1 MLAKR
6 AATPER
12 AVEIDVDDVQPVL
25 IGYFFSGGLAP
36 RDASIVDENVDLSMP
51 CRQLIRDLGDA
62 RGIRY
67 IHNDDLRVQ
76 AFRLQARAAGLG
88 GDGVAIRDHDLRSRL
103 CQRFRARKSDSLTG
117 ARHHGRFSV
126 QLEFFQIHLLCSYL
140 QVGHRRNSLRRYRLL
155 FAHARMTS
163 PSLSKRCRRAGSGAS
178 QTRSP
183 AFRPNSPMARTVSVP
198 SLPASTYRKVSLPRC
213 SATDTVP
220 AQPSPSLPI
229 FRCSGRMPRVATP
242 GSPAASPDTKFIL
255 GDPMKPATNRF
266 AGRSYNSSGEPYCS
280 MRPALSTTILS
291 AIVMAST

>member
-126 QLEFFQIHLLCSYL
+126 QLEFFQIHLLF
-140 QVGHRRNSLRRYRLL
+140 LL
-155 FAHARMTS
+155 AGRPSAKFAS
-163 PSLSKRCRRAGSGAS
+163 PVSI
-178 QTRSP
+178 TFRS
-183 AFRPNSPMARTVSVP
+183 RPNDLSVLVEAVQAGRIRRQP
-198 SLPASTYRKVSLPRC
+198 DAVAGFQAELSDGAHRERPEFAGVDIEEGV
-213 SATDTVP
+213 A
-220 AQPSPSLPI
+220 AQ
-229 FRCSGRMPRVATP
+229 M
-242 GSPAASPDTKFIL
+242 L
-255 GDPMKPATNRF
+255 GDRHGP
-266 AGRSYNSSGEPYCS
+266 G
-280 MRPALSTTILS
+280 PALSLFADFQMYGPDAQGGNARLASRLS
-291 AIVMAST
+291 GNEVHLGRSDETGNEQVCRPLV